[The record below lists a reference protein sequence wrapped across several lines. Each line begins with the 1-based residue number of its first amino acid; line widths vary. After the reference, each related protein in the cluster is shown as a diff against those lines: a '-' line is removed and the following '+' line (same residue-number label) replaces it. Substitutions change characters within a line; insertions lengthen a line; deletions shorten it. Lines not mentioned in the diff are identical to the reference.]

1 MRKAEEI
8 LEILKIFNDKD
19 PNPRCELDYT
29 NAYTLLVAVLLSA
42 QTTDKGVNKATAE
55 LFKIADT
62 PQKMLEL
69 GLENLK
75 GYIKT
80 IGLYNN
86 KAKNVIA
93 LSQELINKYQGEVP
107 SDRHALENLPGV
119 GRKTAN
125 VILSVI
131 FGKAAMAVDTHVF
144 RVANRIGLT
153 DNSPNPLATEKT
165 LVANIPESLIG
176 KAHHWLILHGR
187 YVCTARKPKCHE
199 CGVRPYCK
207 YYSTNAE

>member
-86 KAKNVIA
+86 KAKNIIA

-107 SDRHALENLPGV
+107 SDRQALENLPGV

-125 VILSVI
+125 VVLNVWFNQPTI
-131 FGKAAMAVDTHVF
+131 AVDTHVM
-144 RVANRIGLT
+144 RISHRLGFSDGKT
-153 DNSPNPLATEKT
+153 PLAVEEDLNAVLPDNYKKN
-165 LVANIPESLIG
+165 AN
-176 KAHHWLILHGR
+176 HWLVLFGR
-187 YVCTARKPKCHE
+187 YICKAQKPNCPN
-199 CGVRPYCK
+199 CPISSFCK
-207 YYSTNAE
+207 SADKRL

>member
-86 KAKNVIA
+86 KAKNIIA

-107 SDRHALENLPGV
+107 SDRQALENLPGV

-125 VILSVI
+125 VVLNVWFNQPTI
-131 FGKAAMAVDTHVF
+131 AVDTHVM
-144 RVANRIGLT
+144 RISHRLGFSDGKT
-153 DNSPNPLATEKT
+153 PLAVEEDLNAVLPDNYKKN
-165 LVANIPESLIG
+165 AN
-176 KAHHWLILHGR
+176 HWLVLFGR
-187 YVCTARKPKCHE
+187 YICKAQKPDCPN
-199 CGVRPYCK
+199 CPISSFCK
-207 YYSTNAE
+207 SADKRL